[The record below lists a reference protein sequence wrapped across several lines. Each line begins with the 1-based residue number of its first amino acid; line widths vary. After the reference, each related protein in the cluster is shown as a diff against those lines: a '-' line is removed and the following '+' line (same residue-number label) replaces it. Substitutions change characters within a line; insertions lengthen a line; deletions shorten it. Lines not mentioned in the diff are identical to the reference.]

1 MSEQKH
7 QPLPKEKLTSIDSKW
22 GKKPEDHF
30 GYADDAE
37 RRAKRGMEDWELL
50 ESIPESQKGV
60 PKWFIGVVIVVLLVA
75 IGLSFPFWGD
85 RAGYERDWINW
96 GFGVALIYIA
106 VAAAFVYFMVRLYG
120 SKYGGRLDL
129 DKTEEG
135 QQEADKHKHD

>member
-7 QPLPKEKLTSIDSKW
+7 QPLPKEELDSIDGKW
-22 GKKPEDHF
+22 GRNPEDHF
-30 GYADDAE
+30 GYSTDEE

-85 RAGYERDWINW
+85 RAGYERGWINW
-96 GFGVALIYIA
+96 GFGVAIIYIS
-106 VAAAFVYFMVRLYG
+106 VASAFVYFMVRLYG

-129 DKTEEG
+129 DKTEEECE
-135 QQEADKHKHD
+135 EADKKHDD